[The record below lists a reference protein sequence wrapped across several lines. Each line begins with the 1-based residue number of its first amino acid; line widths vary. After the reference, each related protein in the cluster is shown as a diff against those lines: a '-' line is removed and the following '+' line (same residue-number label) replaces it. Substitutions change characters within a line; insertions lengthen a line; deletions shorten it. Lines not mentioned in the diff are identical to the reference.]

1 MSHRCG
7 ANCRR
12 KRGLRSE
19 CETCNRYKE
28 SRRKTIVAGGKR
40 RLMTRHFQTDLRDKI
55 RPEVTRESVAY
66 VLDNW
71 AVRGIDTSKGRDG
84 TVYLAFVPAV
94 NKGIRVVVSMDD
106 KSIVSAYPDSKA
118 AKKLRDGN
126 YAYYARKFRQME
138 VRNETDRPV

>member
-19 CETCNRYKE
+19 CEPCNRYKE

-40 RLMTRHFQTDLRDKI
+40 RLMTRHFQTDLRDKL
-55 RPEVTRESVAY
+55 RPEVTREIVAY

-106 KSIVSAYPDSKA
+106 KSIVSAYPDNKA
-118 AKKLRDGN
+118 TKKLPVGD
-126 YAYYARKFRQME
+126 YAYYARKLRQME